1 MKWGSSLIFALL
13 FFANRPLTTY
23 SQSRIKIEAGDLL
36 FLDLDCGPLCD
47 AIEAV
52 TQGFAGKKFSH
63 VGLISIRND
72 SIWVIEAIGKQVKET
87 HLPVFLG
94 YSKKKPTVG
103 RLKSKFRELIPLAV
117 AHVYSRFGYP
127 YDEAF
132 LPENG
137 KYYCSE
143 LIYEAFLKAN
153 RGMPVFNLEPMTFKN
168 PETGAFFPVWEEY
181 YQKLGMEIPE
191 GKPGC
196 NPGGL
201 SQSVA
206 LEILGEF

>member
-1 MKWGSSLIFALL
+1 MKWGSSLVFVLL
-13 FFANRPLTTY
+13 FFATRPLPTY
-23 SQSRIKIEAGDLL
+23 SQSSLKVRIGDLL
-36 FLDLDCGPLCD
+36 FMDLDCGPLCD

-52 TQGFAGKKFSH
+52 TTGFAGKKFSH

-94 YSKKKPTVG
+94 YSMKKPLVG
-103 RLKSKFRELIPLAV
+103 RLKKKYRKLIPGAI
-117 AHVYSRFGYP
+117 AHAHSQFGYP

-132 LPENG
+132 LPDNG
-137 KYYCSE
+137 KFYCSE
-143 LIYEAFLKAN
+143 LIYETFLVAN
-153 RGMPVFNLEPMTFKN
+153 GGKPVFQLEPMTFKN
-168 PETGAFFPVWEEY
+168 PESGTYFPVWEEY
-181 YQKLGMEIPE
+181 YQKLGIEIPE

-201 SQSVA
+201 SKSAA
-206 LEILGEF
+206 LVILGEL